1 IYYLHSY
8 YNEPD
13 LTDDV
18 KIKIRKILVEVEKKA
33 IEIVKE
39 NKELLE
45 HLYPILIKEGVITG
59 EEMVKYLEKIE
70 QNS

>member
-1 IYYLHSY
+1 M
-8 YNEPD
+8 
-13 LTDDV
+13 
-18 KIKIRKILVEVEKKA
+18 EKRA
-33 IEIVKE
+33 IQIVKE

-59 EEMVKYLEKIE
+59 AEMVKYLEKIE